1 MEERKSWPFGEV
13 VAANSE
19 FLTEDLAA
27 SGQRNGELF
36 LVRSSPGLG
45 APCCTSPSRSTAR
58 EDRLPDST
66 PRGGIAACAS
76 ADLSPVSR
84 ARPEPSRAAAR
95 PAVVCSSLCGRHAP
109 SRRDRSWGT
118 FLGALRSPAD
128 AKTGNAG
135 PQNLPYWGMDPPTG
149 LVNPDALSDPSSGA
163 PGDWCLG
170 GGASGLSGKALTLA
184 SCVTLTLTTPVF
196 LSRPQIVH
204 L

>member
-95 PAVVCSSLCGRHAP
+95 PAVFAPASVADTLPHAGIARGGP
-109 SRRDRSWGT
+109 SWERS
-118 FLGALRSPAD
+118 GALQTP
-128 AKTGNAG
+128 K
-135 PQNLPYWGMDPPTG
+135 QE
-149 LVNPDALSDPSSGA
+149 
-163 PGDWCLG
+163 
-170 GGASGLSGKALTLA
+170 
-184 SCVTLTLTTPVF
+184 TPVPRTC
-196 LSRPQIVH
+196 LTGGWTHPRAWLTQMPCLIRAPELPEIGALGEEH
-204 L
+204 LA